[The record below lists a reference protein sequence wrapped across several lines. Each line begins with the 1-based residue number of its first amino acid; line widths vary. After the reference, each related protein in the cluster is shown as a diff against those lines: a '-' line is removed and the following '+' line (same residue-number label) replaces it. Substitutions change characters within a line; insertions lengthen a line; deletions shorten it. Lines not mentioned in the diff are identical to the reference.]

1 MFFGTAQ
8 LYRWNIGLFLG
19 NIDVK
24 EVLLDHDVKPEFLGR
39 LCACSLV
46 NVFAILL
53 DNETSVD
60 EYESFTNVIIF

>member
-24 EVLLDHDVKPEFLGR
+24 EVLDHDVKPGFLGR

-46 NVFAILL
+46 NVLAIVL

-60 EYESFTNVIIF
+60 EYDSFMNVIIF